1 MGSSTNNAREMR
13 EKPDKISRLSDL
25 AHLPPNQYTVMN
37 VLADPR
43 ELTYQALCNAVFALP
58 EDKRL
63 TQSELDSTL
72 YELVKLGY
80 VTSFF
85 ENGHLNYM
93 MQLSP
98 NQRPSKRDEQRLWNK
113 FDMGLEAL
121 DINLDSLGVERL
133 KTPSKPGTKRY
144 EIPGMPASAPAQK
157 TSSSPGLFKFD
168 LESLLDNMK
177 IDKPGE
183 APEKVVAGY
192 AAGLQPASP
201 ASESLNVPASAA
213 SQPIWLM
220 TRPLFH
226 RLPLL
231 RPHNWRASRRK
242 SRP

>member
-13 EKPDKISRLSDL
+13 DKPDKISRISDL
-25 AHLPPNQYTVMN
+25 AHLPPNQYAIMN
-37 VLADPR
+37 ILAEPR
-43 ELTYQALCNAVFALP
+43 ELAYQALCDAVFALP
-58 EDKRL
+58 DDQRL

-98 NQRPSKRDEQRLWNK
+98 NKHPSKRDEQRLWNK

-121 DINLDSLGVERL
+121 DINLDGLGMERL

-144 EIPGMPASAPAQK
+144 EIPGMPANAPAQK
-157 TSSSPGLFKFD
+157 TSSSPGVFKFD
-168 LESLLDNMK
+168 LESLLDEMK
-177 IDKPGE
+177 IGRPGE
-183 APEKVVAGY
+183 LPEQVVADHKPT
-192 AAGLQPASP
+192 AAPAILPETRVVPVRQP
-201 ASESLNVPASAA
+201 L
-213 SQPIWLM
+213 WLM

-231 RPHNWRASRRK
+231 RPHNWRASRKRR
-242 SRP
+242 S

>member
-13 EKPDKISRLSDL
+13 EKPEKINRLADL
-25 AHLPPNQYTVMN
+25 TFLPPNQYTVMN
-37 VLADPR
+37 VLAEPR
-43 ELTYQALCNAVFALP
+43 ELTYQALCSAIFALP

-63 TQSELDSTL
+63 TQSEIDSTL

-98 NQRPSKRDEQRLWNK
+98 NKRPSKRDEQRLWNK

-144 EIPGMPASAPAQK
+144 EIPGVPAPSPAQK

-183 APEKVVAGY
+183 RPEQVVAGY
-192 AAGLQPASP
+192 AASLQVAPDTTEPTAP
-201 ASESLNVPASAA
+201 EMR
-213 SQPIWLM
+213 QPIWLM

-231 RPHNWRASRRK
+231 RPHNWRAAKRTTRS
-242 SRP
+242 